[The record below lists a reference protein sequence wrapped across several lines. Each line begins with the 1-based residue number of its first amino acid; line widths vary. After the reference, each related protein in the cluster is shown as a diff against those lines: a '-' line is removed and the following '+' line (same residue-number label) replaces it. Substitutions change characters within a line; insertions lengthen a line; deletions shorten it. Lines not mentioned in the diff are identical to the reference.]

1 MKLSHMTQTVLSNLR
16 NPIKTRVFILNW
28 FLLVTINDIYKITN
42 QVLKTKNEFVL
53 KQVMKRLSNR

>member
-1 MKLSHMTQTVLSNLR
+1 MKLSHMTQTVLSNLQ
-16 NPIKTRVFILNW
+16 NPIKTRVFILNR
-28 FLLVTINDIYKITN
+28 FLLVTLNDIYKITN